1 VNDENRNIIN
11 MKRVDFNFKY
21 HLSYST
27 LKSFPQYSTTVPV
40 MREIIKYT
48 MHVYNRYYLS
58 VRVNYFTKQR
68 NRNLLLTVFVLAI
81 ASFLICG
88 TMEKSYGHAF
98 LTSSN
103 PVASQSLASPPGN
116 IEAFF
121 SEPVDIKYSQV
132 KVLDPNGKEV
142 DNKDIHHIDGDQ
154 SSLSVTLLPLG
165 DGVYTVSTNV
175 LSQVDGHVTKSAF
188 VFAVGQAAIPSNL
201 SSTNSES
208 SIIYVP
214 EAIARFPTLVGQVMI
229 VGGAFSV
236 LWLWRPFSKIQWL
249 SDILLETRKNIDKRL
264 VSLFLLGSIILV
276 LSDFAIV
283 VFQASAISATL
294 FDVLTTRF
302 GMVLVAR
309 IFLSLT
315 LLGVSLFEFRRF
327 RKSKTVLSKGE
338 MTGIISLGITLLL
351 TTSLI
356 GHGAANNQF
365 SSIAID
371 FVHNLT
377 ASIWIGG
384 VIYLAFV
391 LIPKLKGEHSLNEY
405 TKIAFL
411 TLLIPR
417 FSTSVIVVLGFIVI
431 TGPFL
436 LYILENRF
444 DLLIS
449 SLYGKTIIV
458 KLTLATIMLALGAYN
473 QLIIYRDSM
482 KYTSVPMTVA
492 EGHTGSKT
500 SPDFDPPEGK
510 RQKKSTG
517 KSRDIVSRF
526 SRSTKIESIVGII
539 LLASVAFL
547 VNTGLP
553 QSEFQSQIRQQ
564 DSPSSVTSPVTGV
577 ESFKATGFIDNNTRV
592 ILSITPFVVGSNN
605 FSISFVDSKSNHID
619 MKLAEMKYTEI
630 EKSIG
635 PIDVELQQVSKGVF
649 FVKAA
654 FGIPGV
660 WYIQI
665 EGVPN
670 KSNVPR
676 IVATFE
682 NIIVKPK
689 VDQLQF
695 TANRFEI
702 PGNRSQPLYPIYDS
716 NRNAIWVGDTTI
728 DSGRILEFRLDS
740 NKYIEHK
747 IDGISIIT
755 VAAQDSNGKIWYVD
769 PLTKHLGSY
778 DPSTISNKLYLLP
791 NRVIPSAIA
800 IDIANKVWITSP
812 TTNEILRF
820 DPSKGNFTSK
830 FHLQN
835 KDASPIAI
843 AIDSV
848 SGIIWVADEKGK
860 LVRIDPSKNYT
871 LTEFVPRGINETLR
885 SPTALLVDQVSG
897 SIYISQHEGNRVS
910 KFNPLTHAFN
920 HYGPLDPN
928 GLPFGMTLDKYR
940 NLWVAEHTVN
950 KIAVIDQQTG
960 IVREVTLQGQSPFV
974 QWLTSDSEGNV
985 WFAEQKANA
994 LGVIKSTV
1002 ESGLPQLGSVE
1013 SGKGIAEKTLF
1024 EGLPYSQIVAPSV
1037 TIALIMV
1044 AFMYVKSVIDFKTS
1058 LIKLNKGRKEN

>member
-1 VNDENRNIIN
+1 
-11 MKRVDFNFKY
+11 M
-21 HLSYST
+21 HT
-27 LKSFPQYSTTVPV
+27 
-40 MREIIKYT
+40 YT
-48 MHVYNRYYLS
+48 RCYLS
-58 VRVNYFTKQR
+58 VRVNYFTKQQY
-68 NRNLLLTVFVLAI
+68 RNLLLTVVALAI

-98 LTSSN
+98 LTISN
-103 PVASQSLASPPGN
+103 PVASQSLPSPPGKV
-116 IEAFF
+116 EAFF

-132 KVLDPNGKEV
+132 KVLDPDGKEV
-142 DNKDIHHIDGDQ
+142 DNKDIHYIGGDQ
-154 SSLSVTLLPLG
+154 ASLSVTLPPLE

-175 LSQVDGHVTKSAF
+175 LSQTDGHVTKSAF
-188 VFAVGQAAIPSNL
+188 VFAVGQATIPSNL
-201 SSTNSES
+201 SNTNSES

-214 EAIARFPTLVGQVMI
+214 EAIARFPTLIGQVII

-236 LWLWRPFSKIQWL
+236 LWIWRPLSKIQWL
-249 SDILLETRKNIDKRL
+249 SDLLLETRKNIDKRL

-276 LSDFAIV
+276 VSDFAIV
-283 VFQASAISATL
+283 VFQASAISATVL
-294 FDVLTTRF
+294 DVLTTRF
-302 GMVLVAR
+302 GMVLTAR

-338 MTGIISLGITLLL
+338 ITGIISLGITLLL

-371 FVHNLT
+371 FVHNLA

-384 VIYLAFV
+384 VIYIAFV
-391 LIPKLKGEHSLNEY
+391 LLSKLKSELSLDEY

-411 TLLIPR
+411 SILIPR
-417 FSTSVIVVLGFIVI
+417 FSTSVIVILGFIVI

-458 KLTLATIMLALGAYN
+458 KLTLASIMLALGAYN

-482 KYTSVPMTVA
+482 RYVSMPMAVA
-492 EGHTGSKT
+492 EGHKESKT
-500 SPDFDPPEGK
+500 SPDFDPPLSKRQNKPAGK
-510 RQKKSTG
+510 R
-517 KSRDIVSRF
+517 RDLVSRF
-526 SRSTKIESIVGII
+526 SRTTKIESVVGII

-553 QSEFQSQIRQQ
+553 QSEFQNQFQQ
-564 DSPSSVTSPVTGV
+564 QEQPSTLASSLTEV

-592 ILSITPFVVGSNN
+592 VLSITPFTVGSNN
-605 FSISFVDSKSNHID
+605 FSISFVDSKSNPID

-635 PIDVELQQVSKGVF
+635 PIDVDLQQVSKGVF

-660 WYIQI
+660 WHLQI

-676 IVATFE
+676 AVATFDI
-682 NIIVKPK
+682 IIVKPK
-689 VDQLQF
+689 LDQLQF
-695 TANRFEI
+695 NAKRFEI

-716 NRNAIWVGDTTI
+716 NRNAIWVGDTAI

-740 NKYIEHK
+740 NKYVEHK
-747 IDGISIIT
+747 INGTSIIT
-755 VAAQDSNGKIWYVD
+755 VAAQDSTGRVWYVD
-769 PLTKHLGSY
+769 PLTKHIGNY
-778 DPSTISNKLYLLP
+778 DPSTSSNKLYVLP

-800 IDIANKVWITSP
+800 IDINNKVWITSP
-812 TTNEILRF
+812 ATNEILRF

-830 FHLQN
+830 LHLQGKN
-835 KDASPIAI
+835 ASPIAI

-848 SGIIWVADEKGK
+848 SGIIWVTDEKGK
-860 LVRIDPSKNYT
+860 LAMIDPSKNYT
-871 LTEFVPRGINETLR
+871 LTEFVPRGNNETLR

-910 KFNPLTHAFN
+910 MFNPLTHAFN
-920 HYGPLDPN
+920 DYRPLAPN
-928 GLPFGMTLDKYR
+928 GRPFGMTLDKYH
-940 NLWVAEHTVN
+940 NLWVAEHTIN
-950 KIAVIDQQTG
+950 KLAVIDQQTG
-960 IVREVTLQGQSPFV
+960 KVREVTLPGQSPFV

-985 WFAEQKANA
+985 WFAEQKGNA
-994 LGVIKSTV
+994 LGVMKSAAL
-1002 ESGLPQLGSVE
+1002 SGIPQVGNVT
-1013 SGKGIAEKTLF
+1013 SGKGTGEKTSF

-1037 TIALIMV
+1037 AIGLILI

-1058 LIKLNKGRKEN
+1058 FVNLNKRREEN